1 MYSMVTIVNNT
12 VMYIPKF
19 LSEYILKVLITRKKI
34 LLLYMM
40 TDISKIYGVYH
51 LAIYTSIESI
61 CCIPETNIML
71 YVSYTSIFLFLK
83 WVWAIMQI

>member
-12 VMYIPKF
+12 VLYIPKL

-34 LLLYMM
+34 LLMNKM

-61 CCIPETNIML
+61 CCIPETNIVL
-71 YVSYTSIFLFLK
+71 YASDTSIFYF
-83 WVWAIMQI
+83 